1 MMKITILCV
10 GKLKEGIY
18 REAVG
23 EYEKRL
29 GRYCK
34 VEIVEVA
41 DERIPE
47 RAGNALLEQVRVKE
61 GERLLAKVKEDAFL
75 VALDMHGEPFTSE
88 EFAQWMAQAEVRSFG
103 HIVFIIGGSVGL
115 HEMVKRH
122 VNQMISFSKMTFPH
136 QLMRVILCEQ
146 LYRSYQIRGGGA
158 YHK

>member
-10 GKLKEGIY
+10 GKLKEGFY

-34 VEIVEVA
+34 LKIVEVA

-47 RAGNALLEQVRVKE
+47 KAGNALLEQVRVKE

-75 VALDMHGEPFTSE
+75 VALDMHGMQYNSE
-88 EFAQWMAQAEVRSFG
+88 EFAQWMEQAEVRSSG
-103 HIVFIIGGSVGL
+103 HMIFIIGGSVGL
-115 HEMVKRH
+115 HDMVKRR
-122 VNQMISFSKMTFPH
+122 VNHMISFSKMTFPH

-146 LYRSYQIRGGGA
+146 LYRSYQIRSGGA